1 MGYFDLSG
9 SQASPPP
16 PQKWNIAKKKI
27 NRFSEDFEQ
36 KKIWYNFFFHF
47 GLYHFFWVKKPKS
60 SLLKI
65 ERWFLVPVGKIWFQA
80 YTNK

>member
-36 KKIWYNFFFHF
+36 KKNLVQFFFFILDFIIFF
-47 GLYHFFWVKKPKS
+47 GSKNQNLHY
-60 SLLKI
+60 
-65 ERWFLVPVGKIWFQA
+65 
-80 YTNK
+80 

>member
-36 KKIWYNFFFHF
+36 KKNLVQFFFSFWTLSFFLGQKTKIFIIEDRALIF
-47 GLYHFFWVKKPKS
+47 GTCW
-60 SLLKI
+60 
-65 ERWFLVPVGKIWFQA
+65 
-80 YTNK
+80 

>member
-36 KKIWYNFFFHF
+36 KKKIWYNFFFHF

-65 ERWFLVPVGKIWFQA
+65 ER
-80 YTNK
+80 